1 MDFSIFLIQCL
12 NALQYGLLL
21 FLVASG
27 LTLIFGIMG
36 VINLAHGSFYMIG
49 AYMAFGLAPIVQTA
63 FGGGFAKGKHDE
75 NVRQQVEIA
84 ALNAKA
90 RETEQNMAKVANT
103 YADTLRKSQNV
114 AKSKETKLRADIAT
128 GNLRLSIP
136 TQSSTVCPST
146 TAASASGSDSGEART
161 ELSGSVSETLISIAS
176 EGDAAIRKLN

>member
-1 MDFSIFLIQCL
+1 MSIF
-12 NALQYGLLL
+12 NPW
-21 FLVASG
+21 
-27 LTLIFGIMG
+27 
-36 VINLAHGSFYMIG
+36 VILCFVLAMLS
-49 AYMAFGLAPIVQTA
+49 AAA
-63 FGGGFAKGKHDE
+63 GGYSKGQNDE
-75 NVRQQVEIA
+75 YKRQQIEIA

-90 RETEQNMAKVANT
+90 RETEQVMAQVAQS
-103 YADTLRKSQNV
+103 YGETLRKANNV

-176 EGDAAIRKLN
+176 EGDAAIRKLNTCIQSYETLRNMK

>member
-1 MDFSIFLIQCL
+1 MSIF
-12 NALQYGLLL
+12 NPW
-21 FLVASG
+21 
-27 LTLIFGIMG
+27 
-36 VINLAHGSFYMIG
+36 VIIGFVLAMLS
-49 AYMAFGLAPIVQTA
+49 AAA
-63 FGGGFAKGKHDE
+63 GGYSKGKHDE

-84 ALNAKA
+84 ALNAQA

-114 AKSKETKLRADIAT
+114 AKVKETKLRADIAT

-176 EGDAAIRKLN
+176 EGDAAIRKLNTCIQSYETLRNMK